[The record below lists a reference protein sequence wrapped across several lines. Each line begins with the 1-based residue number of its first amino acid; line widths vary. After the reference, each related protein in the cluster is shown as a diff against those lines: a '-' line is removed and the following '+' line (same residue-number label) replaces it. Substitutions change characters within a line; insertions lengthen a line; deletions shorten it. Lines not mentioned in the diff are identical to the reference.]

1 MSALRA
7 RRFAR
12 RPLEQ
17 FGSAQ
22 ATVILI
28 GSLLLFEAMMYS
40 AVTPVLP
47 HYQHM
52 LHASKPAI
60 GLLVAAYPAG
70 MVPGSL
76 LATWLATRTGV
87 RRTTV
92 VGLLI
97 FTVSSVA
104 FGFASDI
111 VTLDAL
117 RFIQGMACGFVWGGG
132 LAWVIAVAPRER
144 RGEILGTVIGAAIF
158 GTILGPVLGTAAVA
172 LGTEVVFTTVGAI
185 ALALALWTQRHS
197 EPKQAEPGTH
207 TPLRT
212 LTRNRRMIL
221 GFWLIVLEA
230 GTLGALG
237 TLLPLRL
244 SRFGASDIAI
254 GLTFVLASVVSTL
267 IARPVGR
274 VVDRRGAGLPLCI
287 GLVMTAA
294 LLIVMPIPHSPFV
307 LATLSV
313 ITLGGPLTAYT
324 IPSMAVITDSAE
336 RAGIALAFAS
346 MMLNLAWATGEVIG
360 APAAATISQATSDTV
375 PILILSALML
385 VTLVAVV
392 RARFSLGAA
401 SPRTAKGPPSNA
413 VIAPRAGQAPA
424 GAEGSSTSAE
434 RVPATSPTR

>member
-12 RPLEQ
+12 RPREQ

-197 EPKQAEPGTH
+197 EPKQAEPRTH

-254 GLTFVLASVVSTL
+254 GRHVRAG
-267 IARPVGR
+267 VGR
-274 VVDRRGAGLPLCI
+274 EHADRSTGRPGRRPPRRGP
-287 GLVMTAA
+287 AA
-294 LLIVMPIPHSPFV
+294 LHRPR
-307 LATLSV
+307 
-313 ITLGGPLTAYT
+313 
-324 IPSMAVITDSAE
+324 DD
-336 RAGIALAFAS
+336 R
-346 MMLNLAWATGEVIG
+346 G
-360 APAAATISQATSDTV
+360 AADRDADPTFS
-375 PILILSALML
+375 
-385 VTLVAVV
+385 V
-392 RARFSLGAA
+392 RARD
-401 SPRTAKGPPSNA
+401 
-413 VIAPRAGQAPA
+413 
-424 GAEGSSTSAE
+424 AE
-434 RVPATSPTR
+434 RDHARRPADGLHDPVDGGDHGFG

>member
-12 RPLEQ
+12 GPREQ

-22 ATVILI
+22 TTVTLI
-28 GSLLLFEAMMYS
+28 GALLLFEAMLYS

-97 FTVSSVA
+97 FSVSIAA
-104 FGFASDI
+104 FGFATNI

-117 RFIQGMACGFVWGGG
+117 RFVQGMACGFVWGGG
-132 LAWVIAVAPRER
+132 LAWVIAVSPRER

-158 GTILGPVLGTAAVA
+158 GTILGPVLGIAAVA
-172 LGTEVVFTTVGAI
+172 LGTEIVFTTVGAI
-185 ALALALWTQRHS
+185 ALALAFWTHEHP
-197 EPKQAEPGTH
+197 EPRQTEPGTH

-212 LTRNRRMIL
+212 LTRDRRIIL

-244 SRFGASDIAI
+244 SRFGASGIAI
-254 GLTFVLASVVSTL
+254 GLTFVLASVASTF

-294 LLIVMPIPHSPFV
+294 LLIVMPIPRSPFV
-307 LATLSV
+307 LAALSV

-346 MMLNLAWATGEVIG
+346 MMLNLAWATGETLG
-360 APAAATISQATSDTV
+360 APAAATLSQATSDTV
-375 PILILSALML
+375 PILMLSAIML
-385 VTLVAVV
+385 VTLIPVL
-392 RARFSLGAA
+392 RARLLKPQPRPAQA
-401 SPRTAKGPPSNA
+401 SPQQPPQES
-413 VIAPRAGQAPA
+413 
-424 GAEGSSTSAE
+424 
-434 RVPATSPTR
+434 RVPVGSA